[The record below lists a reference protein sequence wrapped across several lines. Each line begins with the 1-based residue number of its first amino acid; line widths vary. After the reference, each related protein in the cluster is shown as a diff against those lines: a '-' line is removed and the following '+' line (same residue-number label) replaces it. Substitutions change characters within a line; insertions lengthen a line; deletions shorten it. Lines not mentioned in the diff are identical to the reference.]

1 MVPYLIAQNYKDG
14 LIFSQFFFTAT
25 TIGRATPTT
34 EGILNSVPLSTK
46 GAKSLP
52 WAENWNFSPLTVN
65 NLFKFS
71 TQWSNLTPFV
81 GNGTEVKRLS
91 EIKPPVAQI

>member
-34 EGILNSVPLSTK
+34 EGILNSVPLSTN

-52 WAENWNFSPLTVN
+52 WAENWNFLSLTVN
-65 NLFKFS
+65 NWFEFS
-71 TQWSNLTPFV
+71 TQGSNLTPFV
-81 GNGTEVKRLS
+81 GNGTQGKRLS
-91 EIKPPVAQI
+91 EIKPPLALI